1 MKHHYASIFY
11 FSSRKVDLPQE
22 KKYDGSGFTRGSST
36 IPRKQN
42 LEKEGKIVHLAEKNR
57 INIVITNG
65 ILMALYLA
73 LTILVSPVA
82 SGPIQFRIS
91 ESLNHLVVFNR
102 KYLWGVL
109 GGVIIYNAIF
119 GMGILDVVF
128 GGGQTLLALGMT
140 ALLQNKVKNIKIR
153 LALNV
158 LFFSVSMVLIAVML
172 YLTAALPFWI
182 TYAWLA
188 ASEAII
194 MTISAPLMYYLD
206 QRLHFEK
213 TV

>member
-1 MKHHYASIFY
+1 M
-11 FSSRKVDLPQE
+11 
-22 KKYDGSGFTRGSST
+22 
-36 IPRKQN
+36 
-42 LEKEGKIVHLAEKNR
+42 HLAEKKR
-57 INIVITNG
+57 MNIVITNG

-109 GGVIIYNAIF
+109 GGVVLYNALF

-128 GGGQTLLALGMT
+128 GGGQTFLALGMT
-140 ALLQNKVKNIKIR
+140 VLLQNKVKNVKLR
-153 LALNV
+153 LALNT
-158 LFFSVSMVLIAVML
+158 LFFSVSMALIAAML
-172 YLTAALPFWI
+172 HLTAALPFWI

-188 ASEAII
+188 VSEAII
-194 MTISAPLMYYLD
+194 MAISAPLMYYLN
-206 QRLHFEK
+206 QRLQFEK